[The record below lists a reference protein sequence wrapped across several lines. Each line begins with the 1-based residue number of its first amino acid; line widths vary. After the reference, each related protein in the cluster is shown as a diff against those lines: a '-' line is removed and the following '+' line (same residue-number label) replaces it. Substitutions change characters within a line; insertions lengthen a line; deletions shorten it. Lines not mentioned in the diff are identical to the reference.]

1 MGTSNYSMNLIG
13 YGKGGYLSIKHVKF
27 RKASHKYQWEKN
39 FTTADLKSSYRN
51 MAYFAVIFCS
61 FIFMQVK
68 A

>member
-1 MGTSNYSMNLIG
+1 MGKEGTYPLNMPSLERLAINSS
-13 YGKGGYLSIKHVKF
+13 GK
-27 RKASHKYQWEKN
+27 KN